1 MKKKMKFFYRVGW
14 ILINSIVRVL
24 FGVEKHGQENI
35 PKKGGALIAC
45 NHVAVYDPPLI
56 GCASP
61 RELYYLAK
69 KELFGNPLFAW
80 LIRKLNA
87 IPISRGDFDRR
98 GLSYALEILKAGKAL
113 VAFPEGT
120 RSKDGELREFKLG
133 VAKLALE
140 AGVPIVPAYLD
151 YSRNWLRA
159 FFQRR
164 KIVIRFGP
172 PLDPDSFSLT
182 PKDKDGYRRVT
193 QEIMKRIKN
202 LKENR

>member
-1 MKKKMKFFYRVGW
+1 M
-14 ILINSIVRVL
+14 
-24 FGVEKHGQENI
+24 EKHGQEHI

-45 NHVAVYDPPLI
+45 NHVGVYDPPLI

-69 KELFGNPLFAW
+69 KELFRNPLFAW
-80 LIRKLNA
+80 LIRNLNA
-87 IPISRGDFDRR
+87 IPISRGAFDRK
-98 GLSYALEILKAGKAL
+98 GLSCALEVLKAGKAL

-120 RSKDGELREFKLG
+120 RSKDGELKEFKLG

-140 AGVPIVPAYLD
+140 AGVPIVPAYLN

-159 FFQRR
+159 FFQRK
-164 KIVIRFGP
+164 KILVKFGS
-172 PLDPDSFSLT
+172 PLNPDLFSMI
-182 PKDKDGYRRVT
+182 PKNKEGYKKVT
-193 QEIMKRIKN
+193 HEIMVKIKD

>member
-1 MKKKMKFFYRVGW
+1 MKFFYRVGW
-14 ILINSIVRVL
+14 ILINFISGVL
-24 FGVEKHGQENI
+24 VGLEKHGQENI

-45 NHVAVYDPPLI
+45 NHVGVCDPFLV

-61 RELYYLAK
+61 REFYYLAK

-87 IPISRGDFDRR
+87 IPISRGAFDRK
-98 GLSYALEILKAGKAL
+98 GLGCTLEILKAGKAL

-120 RSKDGELREFKLG
+120 RSKDGELKEFKLG

-140 AGVPIVPAYLD
+140 AGVPIVPAYLN

-164 KIVIRFGP
+164 KIIVKFGS
-172 PLDPDSFSLT
+172 PLNPDSFSLI
-182 PKDKDGYRRVT
+182 PKNKDGYKRVT
-193 QEIMKRIKN
+193 QEIMWKIKE